1 MHQRQVL
8 PVFSRKKILMQI
20 TRQADYAVRAV
31 LYLAKMKSGE
41 RVATGNVAKEQRI
54 PPSFL
59 AKIISQ
65 LSIAGLLHTSR
76 GARGGVMLAR
86 DPKDITLLEVV
97 EAIDG
102 PIQLNECVGDD
113 ELCTFDKDCPIKSVW
128 CEAQDE
134 LVARLRKTDFAQL
147 LTTSNN

>member
-1 MHQRQVL
+1 
-8 PVFSRKKILMQI
+8 MQI

-31 LYLAKMKSGE
+31 LHLAKMGNSE
-41 RVATGNVAKEQRI
+41 RAATSTVAKEQNI

-76 GARGGVMLAR
+76 GARGGVTLAR

-102 PIQLNECVGDD
+102 PIQLNECVGSDGG
-113 ELCTFDKDCPIKSVW
+113 CHFDGDCPIKPVW
-128 CEAQDE
+128 CDAQEE
-134 LVARLRKTDFAQL
+134 LVRRLSGTNFGDLIAQ
-147 LTTSNN
+147 SN

>member
-1 MHQRQVL
+1 
-8 PVFSRKKILMQI
+8 MQI
-20 TRQADYAVRAV
+20 TRQADYAVRAI
-31 LYLAKMKSGE
+31 LHLAKLQSGK
-41 RVATGNVAKEQRI
+41 RASTSTVAKEQHI

-76 GARGGVMLAR
+76 GAHGGIMLAR

-102 PIQLNECVGDD
+102 PIHLHDCVVQGGV
-113 ELCTFDKDCPIKSVW
+113 CTFEEHCPIRSVW
-128 CEAQDE
+128 CDVQDE
-134 LVARLRKTDFAQL
+134 LVARLSGTDFAQL
-147 LTTSNN
+147 LAKARSS

>member
-1 MHQRQVL
+1 
-8 PVFSRKKILMQI
+8 MQL

-31 LYLAKMKSGE
+31 LHLAQIKNGDRTSTS
-41 RVATGNVAKEQRI
+41 AVAKDQRI

-59 AKIISQ
+59 AKIVSQ
-65 LSIAGLLHTSR
+65 LSITGLVHTSR
-76 GARGGVMLAR
+76 GARGGIMLAR
-86 DPKDITLLEVV
+86 DPKEITLLQVV

-102 PIQLNECVGDD
+102 PIQLNECVGDNGV
-113 ELCTFDKDCPIKSVW
+113 CTFDNDCPIKSVW

-147 LTTSNN
+147 LATSNN